1 MKTGFDL
8 LTVPGLLRSAARIYP
23 NKTAAIDAERGRS
36 VTFAQLN
43 ERTIRL
49 ANALRG
55 LGIKKGDKVAYMSY
69 DRLECVE
76 IMYAVNRIGAIWVPQ
91 NYRFNSAELVRQMEH
106 CDAETFFVDERC
118 IATCQAALPELK
130 KLAAGRLVAMGCE
143 VVPDGFLDFETLL
156 QQGGTTDT
164 ADDATPDDIC
174 GIIYTS
180 GTTGVAKG
188 AMHSHRSFIGWAI
201 IPVLQNVITA
211 EDVMMNVYPMFHMGG
226 TVLSVVC
233 LVSGCTQV
241 ILGSFEP
248 EKWLAVIAKHRVTAT
263 CAVPTIMNAVTRL
276 PAETTARY
284 DVTSLKRLATSGAPF
299 LTETQDATLRLLPGI
314 KLYSYYSATEIFQ
327 SMLMPEDHPRKV
339 RCVGPAAYGME
350 VRILDD
356 DRKDV
361 QAGEAGVIYA
371 RGISAFVGYYK
382 NPQAEADAVH
392 EGWVTCGDIGYF
404 DDEGYLYVVD
414 RKKDIIN
421 SGGEKIFSPEIEG
434 RLLELKGMVDVA
446 VIGVPD
452 QMWGERVHAVVSLTP
467 DSSLTSEDI
476 LEWCKNNISGY
487 KRPRSVDIRKELPK
501 SPVGKILKREIRDE
515 YWKGAAV
522 KI

>member
-1 MKTGFDL
+1 MKTGFDI
-8 LTVPGLLRSAARIYP
+8 LTLPRLLRNAARIYP
-23 NKTAAIDAERGRS
+23 HKIAVIDAERGRR
-36 VTFAQLN
+36 VTYAQMN
-43 ERTIRL
+43 ERAIRL
-49 ANALRG
+49 ANALRN
-55 LGIKKGDKVAYMSY
+55 LGVKKGDKVAFMCY

-76 IMYAVNRIGAIWVPQ
+76 LMYAVNRLGAIWVPQ

-118 IATCQAALPELK
+118 IATCREALPELTTIR
-130 KLAAGRLVAMGCE
+130 AGRLVAIGCE
-143 VVPDGFLDFETLL
+143 VVPEGFLDFETIL
-156 QQGGTTDT
+156 QQCEATDVE
-164 ADDATPDDIC
+164 DDVSPDDVC

-188 AMHSHRSFIGWAI
+188 AMHSHRSFIGWAT

-211 EDVMMNVYPMFHMGG
+211 EDTMLNVYPMFHMGG

-233 LVSGCTQV
+233 LVPGCTQV
-241 ILGSFEP
+241 ILGTFDA
-248 EKWLAVIAKHRVTAT
+248 EKWLSVIARHRVTAT

-276 PAETTARY
+276 PAETVARY
-284 DVTSLKRLATSGAPF
+284 DVSCLKRLATSGAPF
-299 LTETQDATLRLLPGI
+299 LTETQDATIRLLPQV

-327 SMLMPEDHPRKV
+327 SMMLPEDHARKV

-350 VRILDD
+350 VCVLDD
-356 DRKDV
+356 HNNDMP
-361 QAGEAGVIYA
+361 AGEAGLIYA
-371 RGISAFVGYYK
+371 RGISAFIGYYK
-382 NPQAEADAVH
+382 NPQADADAMH
-392 EGWVTCGDIGYF
+392 DGWVTCGDIGYL
-404 DDEGYLYVVD
+404 DNEGFLYVVD

-434 RLLELKGMVDVA
+434 RLLELEGLAEVA

-452 QMWGERVHAVVSLTP
+452 EFWGERVHAVVSLAP
-467 DSSLTSEDI
+467 GGGLTSDDI
-476 LEWCKNNISGY
+476 LEWCKQNISGY
-487 KRPRSVDIRKELPK
+487 KKPRSVDIRKELPK

-515 YWKGAAV
+515 YWKGVAV